1 MRFYP
6 LNLGPYPSPPAPPS
20 RASTLREPPT
30 AAARLSPGVAACAPP
45 LSRCSCWV
53 PCVSPRSAWLARLF
67 PERSILG
74 PPSQAPC
81 KVRTLAL
88 SLPKRSSTLLP
99 SVSIRLPNPQTR
111 AAGSGASAPL
121 SPRAPPSPT
130 LALASRASL
139 PLARAP
145 LQVQNRTPPHPPP
158 GWLSF
163 FLAMARWY
171 PAPLGPESSAPAPC
185 SAGST
190 SADSRVVGAAVSHI
204 AALLIAEAARGPAG
218 GAGQVTTRATA
229 AQHCAALPGPERAR
243 LALCPGHRGHRGQS
257 ERQGQDRRPATWG
270 GSRGP
275 AGSRRRAGTDPK
287 QPSWRGGGCW
297 PDRSPTC
304 HGAIFIIHPYSSNPG
319 FPGGSVVKD
328 RPAIQETR
336 VPSLGRE
343 NPLEKAM
350 ATHSSILGVGR
361 ILGKSHG
368 QRSLEGCSPWSPKEL
383 ETT

>member
-1 MRFYP
+1 MKVWGSVLCCF
-6 LNLGPYPSPPAPPS
+6 
-20 RASTLREPPT
+20 
-30 AAARLSPGVAACAPP
+30 AC
-45 LSRCSCWV
+45 SWGR
-53 PCVSPRSAWLARLF
+53 
-67 PERSILG
+67 
-74 PPSQAPC
+74 
-81 KVRTLAL
+81 
-88 SLPKRSSTLLP
+88 SLPHCRTPHRRSS
-99 SVSIRLPNPQTR
+99 
-111 AAGSGASAPL
+111 A
-121 SPRAPPSPT
+121 
-130 LALASRASL
+130 
-139 PLARAP
+139 
-145 LQVQNRTPPHPPP
+145 
-158 GWLSF
+158 
-163 FLAMARWY
+163 
-171 PAPLGPESSAPAPC
+171 
-185 SAGST
+185 
-190 SADSRVVGAAVSHI
+190 
-204 AALLIAEAARGPAG
+204 GPAG

-243 LALCPGHRGHRGQS
+243 PALCSGHRGHRGQS

-350 ATHSSILGVGR
+350 ATHSSTLAWRIPWREEPGRLQSMGLQRVG
-361 ILGKSHG
+361 HV
-368 QRSLEGCSPWSPKEL
+368 
-383 ETT
+383 

>member
-111 AAGSGASAPL
+111 AAGSGARAPL

-163 FLAMARWY
+163 FLVMARWY

-204 AALLIAEAARGPAG
+204 AALLIAEAARGPRAAQGRSRPEQQRPSTAPPCRARSALDLPCAQGTAATAVRASARGRIGAPPRGAGAGVLLGAG
-218 GAGQVTTRATA
+218 GGQAPTLSSRPGAAEAAGLTAPLHVTELFLLFT
-229 AQHCAALPGPERAR
+229 P
-243 LALCPGHRGHRGQS
+243 
-257 ERQGQDRRPATWG
+257 
-270 GSRGP
+270 
-275 AGSRRRAGTDPK
+275 
-287 QPSWRGGGCW
+287 
-297 PDRSPTC
+297 
-304 HGAIFIIHPYSSNPG
+304 IHPI
-319 FPGGSVVKD
+319 
-328 RPAIQETR
+328 RA
-336 VPSLGRE
+336 SLV
-343 NPLEKAM
+343 A
-350 ATHSSILGVGR
+350 
-361 ILGKSHG
+361 
-368 QRSLEGCSPWSPKEL
+368 QW
-383 ETT
+383 